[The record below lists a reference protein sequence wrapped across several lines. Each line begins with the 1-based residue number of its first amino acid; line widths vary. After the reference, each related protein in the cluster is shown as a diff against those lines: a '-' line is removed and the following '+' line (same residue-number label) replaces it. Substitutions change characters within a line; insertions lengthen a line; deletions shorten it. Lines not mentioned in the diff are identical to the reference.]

1 SQALIVPFDP
11 SAPSQAVAG
20 VLPLQLWSLTPS
32 GDKAPKAGTTA
43 TFYNTPAGKTT
54 TISSV
59 GDGFAAK
66 ASEVKRELVRKSV
79 GAAVK
84 ELKAFEGVKEV
95 VVDASL
101 DPHAAAVAA
110 HLALYKFTLKT
121 SGGASPFDPR
131 NTEPAKDKIA
141 FAPVEASAEWDRGV
155 VYAQSQNLARTLA
168 EYPANMITPTAF
180 TERVRKEFEGI
191 ANVEIIVRDEAW
203 AAEKGMNVFL
213 SVTHGTSEP
222 AKFLEIIYKGAADKT
237 AAPLAFVGKG
247 ITFDSG
253 GISLKPGAGMKLMRG
268 DMGGAAAVV
277 SAGLAIAKLQLP
289 CDVAT
294 INLVVTTPLTENMP
308 GPSATKPGDM

>member
-1 SQALIVPFDP
+1 MSSSQALIVPFDP

-84 ELKAFEGVKEV
+84 ELKAFDGVKEV
-95 VVDASL
+95 VVDAEL
-101 DPHAAAVAA
+101 DPHAAAGRRRSTRA
-110 HLALYKFTLKT
+110 TP
-121 SGGASPFDPR
+121 SPR
-131 NTEPAKDKIA
+131 KDKIA

-180 TERVRKEFEGI
+180 TERVRREFEGI
-191 ANVEIIVRDEAW
+191 ANVEIVVRDEAW

-277 SAGLAIAKLQLP
+277 SAALAIAKLQLP
-289 CDVAT
+289 

-308 GPSATKPGDM
+308 GPSATKPGDMWTP